1 MHLVPWLIHHASFHI
16 LLAWGQARSF
26 NKDQRWRAVP
36 SFTIHNTISTRQG
49 EMQRVRVCLFYI
61 NVERLERF
69 CRRREQVRKVKD
81 KIREPK
87 EVWREEWGVEWLPG
101 WRSGLRPLM
110 SIPPF
115 GAYCRVRG
123 LDFYGDGFHLL
134 ESSFSLS
141 FSLSLSLSLTS
152 STCSTSR
159 SDFFFFFPSCD
170 STCDFSAD
178 WISQAFSSPL
188 LSSPL
193 LSSPLL
199 SSPLPAFSI
208 SLWWCLFGHIRI
220 DMIPCDIFQMPICL
234 SHLRDYSICCKSF
247 SVFFFFSFLCVC
259 FVSVPGSQSEV
270 TERL

>member
-141 FSLSLSLSLTS
+141 LSLSLSLTS

-159 SDFFFFFPSCD
+159 SDFFFFFLLVIPCV
-170 STCDFSAD
+170 
-178 WISQAFSSPL
+178 ISQLTGFLKLFPL

-199 SSPLPAFSI
+199 SSPLLSLPSQSHYDGVYSATSGSTWSLVIFSK
-208 SLWWCLFGHIRI
+208 C
-220 DMIPCDIFQMPICL
+220 Q
-234 SHLRDYSICCKSF
+234 
-247 SVFFFFSFLCVC
+247 
-259 FVSVPGSQSEV
+259 FVSH
-270 TERL
+270 T